1 MRAGR
6 ANKDGILSRGRF
18 WGLKGLRPRVLL
30 VVWESFWAR
39 IWGFRLRWIGFS
51 RRTNGEK
58 RKRGVLRW
66 KIGRADR
73 KKRKIWK
80 FFLKDQWNV
89 GRTWW
94 KNEVWAGFAPAGPAN
109 ESGIWRGRG
118 FLAKN
123 TRNLRDSA
131 DARMI
136 MRQEISSLT
145 AAGRF
150 STQRG
155 WVLDQKRLHFDTFGL
170 RKRDTNGVVG
180 NWDRKTSHFRSGKIG
195 RCQERVFLF

>member
-80 FFLKDQWNV
+80 IFFKRSMKCRKNLVKKRGL
-89 GRTWW
+89 GR
-94 KNEVWAGFAPAGPAN
+94 
-109 ESGIWRGRG
+109 
-118 FLAKN
+118 
-123 TRNLRDSA
+123 
-131 DARMI
+131 
-136 MRQEISSLT
+136 
-145 AAGRF
+145 
-150 STQRG
+150 
-155 WVLDQKRLHFDTFGL
+155 
-170 RKRDTNGVVG
+170 
-180 NWDRKTSHFRSGKIG
+180 FRSGWA
-195 RCQERVFLF
+195 CQWEWNLTREGVFGQEYSEFEGFSGCEDDYEAGNKLIDRRWPIFNAEGLSFGPKKTPFWHLRPSKTRY